1 MLMGEEKNLNILYN
15 MINKKYLEQA
25 ARIRKDFININS
37 DLEIVSTELFSLKD
51 RLEKYKTD
59 LKSLTD
65 DPDISNDV
73 LNSNAMDILNDM
85 AREQDTINNIYKP
98 INEKMENLKKE
109 EIELFSNLKKEYPS
123 LSDTELVKKI
133 TNFIGGM

>member
-1 MLMGEEKNLNILYN
+1 MGEEKNLNILYN